1 MILPDGVLVLV
12 EVRDEVP
19 DAALGVELLALLL
32 LAALVRDRDPEA
44 LGEERR
50 VPEALLED
58 AEVHRQRLEDVAVR
72 QEVDGRAGLVGG
84 LALLERAARDASLVG
99 LRPREAVAL
108 DGGRQLVR
116 ERVDDRRADAVQTA
130 GDLVAATLAELAAGV
145 QDGEHDLE
153 GGLVLLLHLRDR
165 DAAAVVG
172 DRDGVVRMDRDRDR
186 VAVAGE
192 GLVHRV
198 VHDLVDEVVQ
208 TAYTGRADVH
218 ARALAH
224 GFETLEDGD
233 VLGVVAGLR
242 VAVLGIAGAQGSP
255 SSTHKRRPGSDSASG
270 AGPWPIVASDIS
282 SRRVRNTD
290 ARAYHSDR
298 RLSRLRRRSP
308 GSSSG

>member
-1 MILPDGVLVLV
+1 MRNAVSRRRCSRMPKSIISDSKMSPSG
-12 EVRDEVP
+12 RKWMAVP
-19 DAALGVELLALLL
+19 VSS
-32 LAALVRDRDPEA
+32 
-44 LGEERR
+44 
-50 VPEALLED
+50 
-58 AEVHRQRLEDVAVR
+58 
-72 QEVDGRAGLVGG
+72 VGSPFCSSP
-84 LALLERAARDASLVG
+84 LRDASLVG
-99 LRPREAVAL
+99 LRPGEAVAL

-116 ERVDDRRADAVQTA
+116 ERIDDRRADAVQTA

-145 QDGEHDLE
+145 QDGEHDLQ
-153 GGLVLLLHLRDR
+153 GGLVLLLHLRDG

-172 DRDGVVRMDRDRDR
+172 DRDGVVRVDRDRHR

-208 TAYTGRADVH
+208 TACTGGADVH

-290 ARAYHSDR
+290 ARAYHRFGVCQGSDAGR
-298 RLSRLRRRSP
+298 TAF
-308 GSSSG
+308 SSG